1 MNNNFSVTEKGLE
14 VIEAHGI
21 FKKSNDTALKMT
33 PDELRKVLMTCV
45 ETDCQHCLLVKD
57 GVCVRTMCLAAIHH
71 IDRLEAKLEVRR

>member
-14 VIEAHGI
+14 VIEANGI

-45 ETDCQHCLLVKD
+45 ETDCQHCLLVD
-57 GVCVRTMCLAAIHH
+57 DRICVRTMCLAAIHH
-71 IDRLEAKLEVRR
+71 IDRLEVKLEVRR